1 MRRWAGRTNEPL
13 FWGLFGGGGMVSVFL
28 MPVLIVIFAFLVPFG
43 VFGGAEGTYETMHG
57 VLTNW
62 FVALVLFVVL
72 ALVLWHAAHRFFH
85 SLHDLKIH
93 PPEIVRVVI
102 YGVALLAPAIGYSL
116 FLVEAATS

>member
-13 FWGLFGGGGMVSVFL
+13 FWALFGGGGMVSVFL

-57 VLTNW
+57 LLTNW
-62 FVALVLFVVL
+62 FASLVIFLVL

-93 PPEIVRVVI
+93 PPEIVRVMI

-116 FLVEAATS
+116 TLALRTGV